1 MNFLDR
7 FITYIEAERRYS
19 PLTVRNYRR
28 DIELFIA
35 WCEQQ
40 GGGPFDP
47 RKIGPEHISEWIM
60 ERSEEKKDPKK
71 KDGEPKRKAQSV
83 NREISSLRSFFKFLR
98 REEVVEKDIFTN
110 IRRQKSPK
118 RLPVFVPESRMPDLM
133 EELHG
138 ESDSGDFEG
147 VRDSLIVL
155 MFYGCGIRLAELIG
169 INTDDFSSDLSTL
182 KVRGKGDK
190 ERIIPIA
197 GAVREQLSGYLEIVR
212 GQNIC
217 INGEKSLFLT
227 REGHRISRTKVYRI
241 VREALTKA
249 GVQGK
254 KSPHI
259 LRHTFATHLLNAGA
273 DMRDIQEL
281 MGHASLQTTQVYTH
295 NSIARLREVY
305 AKAHPR
311 QKGDK

>member
-19 PLTVRNYRR
+19 PLTVRNYRH

-47 RKIGPEHISEWIM
+47 RKICTDDIREWIM
-60 ERSEEKKDPKK
+60 KRSDTDKL
-71 KDGEPKRKAQSV
+71 GASSV

-133 EELHG
+133 EELHD

>member
-40 GGGPFDP
+40 NGGHFDP
-47 RKIGPEHISEWIM
+47 RQIRTDDIRNWIV
-60 ERSEEKKDPKK
+60 ERSDEKKDPRKK
-71 KDGEPKRKAQSV
+71 EGEPKRKAQSV
-83 NREISSLRSFFKFLR
+83 NRELSSLRSFFKFLR
-98 REEVVEKDIFTN
+98 REDVIEKDIFTR
-110 IRRQKSPK
+110 ISRQKSPK
-118 RLPVFVPESRMPDLM
+118 RLPVFVPETKMHDLM
-133 EELHG
+133 EELHN
-138 ESDSGDFEG
+138 ESDNGDFEG

-169 INTDDFSSDLSTL
+169 INTDDFSSDFSTL

-227 REGHRISRTKVYRI
+227 REGRRISRTKVYRI

-311 QKGDK
+311 QKDDK